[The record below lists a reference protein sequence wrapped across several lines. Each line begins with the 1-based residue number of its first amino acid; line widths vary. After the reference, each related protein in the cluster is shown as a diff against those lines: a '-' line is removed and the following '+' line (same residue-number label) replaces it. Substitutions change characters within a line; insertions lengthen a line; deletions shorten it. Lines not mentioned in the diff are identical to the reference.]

1 MAYLESENVRVF
13 PAPNRDAKY
22 TSAYLLSEKNLG
34 DIIRS
39 LYKRNNSS
47 FVSEV
52 TYNDQ
57 TGTISAIFVLYG
69 FYFEVIN
76 GWSGIGNDSTA
87 NDAWA
92 SIYVKKTGSENTEA
106 LRLVDENGNEVID
119 DNNRFLSLNLTFT
132 KPAKESLPDGVTRYS
147 LHVYENA
154 YSNDHGEHE
163 GIPEASKMKW
173 NADTLNQSISF
184 DNNTLVINT
193 NPDNY
198 Q

>member
-1 MAYLESENVRVF
+1 MAYLNSDNVRVF
-13 PAPNRDAKY
+13 PAPNRDSKY

-34 DIIRS
+34 SIIRA
-39 LYKRNNSS
+39 LYKRNDSS
-47 FVSEV
+47 FVAYTTPGSSSH
-52 TYNDQ
+52 
-57 TGTISAIFVLYG
+57 TITAHFVIHG
-69 FYFEVIN
+69 FYFEVID
-76 GWSGIGNDSTA
+76 GWGGIGNDSTA

-92 SIYVKKTGSENTEA
+92 SIYVKKTGSGNTEA
-106 LRLVDENGNEVID
+106 LRLVDKNGNEVID
-119 DNNRFLSLNLTFT
+119 DNDMFLSLDLTFT
-132 KPAKESLPDGVTRYS
+132 EPAEELLPDGVTRYS

-154 YSNDHGEHE
+154 YSNDNGE
-163 GIPEASKMKW
+163 IPEASKMKW